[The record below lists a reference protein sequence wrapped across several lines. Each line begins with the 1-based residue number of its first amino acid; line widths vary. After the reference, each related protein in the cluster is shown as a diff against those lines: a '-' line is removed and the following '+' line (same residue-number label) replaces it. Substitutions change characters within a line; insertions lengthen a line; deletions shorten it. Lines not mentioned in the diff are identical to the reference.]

1 MARTVSILN
10 SLRLSLFGLAYG
22 VVGVLV
28 AGTLNRVLL
37 VEVGLSKALV
47 GLMFAL
53 PYLESPIRVWLGY
66 RSDGYPLL
74 GKRREPWIVF
84 GAIIGGLAVVAV
96 TWLTLQA
103 QPGRWLI
110 LATLT
115 LALLLYGFGR
125 SLAHNSF
132 QALLTDKYEPK
143 LRRSVA
149 TLFEVVTLIGSVIA
163 GGLIGARLDPYSPQA
178 LLSVSVV
185 VMGVFIVLALVA
197 APGQEP
203 RNPALDA
210 QTARAR
216 EQQFWPTVQ
225 RVLLPDPQVRI
236 FFALILCAFVGTL
249 AQDVWLEGFGGEV
262 LGMAVADTT
271 RLQQYWGPGVL
282 ISMLLSGLLLL
293 PLLGQMLVMR
303 TGFVLSALAFVA
315 VIVVGAQRD
324 AETFRWLVFAMGIAT
339 GLAGAGMLAGV
350 VSFTT
355 PLRAGLMM
363 GVWGMANALG
373 RALGTF
379 MGGAL
384 AGIVE
389 AVTGNAFLAYASIF
403 TLEAVMLVVALLL
416 SLRLRPEQARVGE
429 EARAVAAAP
438 AATKGRASLKPAA
451 R

>member
-1 MARTVSILN
+1 MARLLSILN
-10 SLRLSLFGLAYG
+10 TVRLSLFGLAYG

-66 RSDGYPLL
+66 RSDGFPVL
-74 GKRREPWIVF
+74 GKRREPWIVL
-84 GAIIGGLAVVAV
+84 GAIIGGLAVVLV
-96 TWLTLQA
+96 TWLTLHA
-103 QPGRWLI
+103 QPGRWVV
-110 LATLT
+110 LAALT

-132 QALLTDKYEPK
+132 QAMLTDKYEPK
-143 LRRSVA
+143 MRRSVA

-163 GGLIGARLDPYSPQA
+163 GGLIAARLKPFTPEA
-178 LLSVSVV
+178 LLSVSLV
-185 VMGVFIVLALVA
+185 VMGVFILFALIA
-197 APGQEP
+197 APGQER

-210 QTARAR
+210 QTAQAR
-216 EQQFWPTVQ
+216 EQPFWPTVK

-262 LGMAVADTT
+262 LGMSVSETT
-271 RLQQYWGPGVL
+271 ALQQYWGPGVL

-293 PLLGQMLVMR
+293 PLLGQMPVMR
-303 TGFVLSALAFVA
+303 TGFVLSALAFVG

-324 AETFRWLVFAMGIAT
+324 ADLFRWLVFAMGLAT
-339 GLAGAGMLAGV
+339 GMAGAGMLASV
-350 VSFTT
+350 VTFST

-389 AVTGNAFLAYASIF
+389 SVTKNVFLAYSSIF
-403 TLEAVMLVVALLL
+403 ALEAAMLVVALVL
-416 SLRLRPEQARVGE
+416 SFRLRPEQARVGE
-429 EARAVAAAP
+429 EARAAAEQGKP
-438 AATKGRASLKPAA
+438 RVELKPAA
-451 R
+451 RMP

>member
-1 MARTVSILN
+1 MARLLSILN
-10 SLRLSLFGLAYG
+10 TVRLSLFGLAYG

-66 RSDGYPLL
+66 RSDGFPVL
-74 GKRREPWIVF
+74 GKRREPWIVL
-84 GAIIGGLAVVAV
+84 GAIIGGLAVVLV
-96 TWLTLQA
+96 TWLTIQA
-103 QPGRWLI
+103 QPGRWVI
-110 LATLT
+110 LAALT

-132 QALLTDKYEPK
+132 QAMLTDKYEPK
-143 LRRSVA
+143 MRRSVA

-163 GGLIGARLDPYSPQA
+163 GGLIAARLKPFTPEA
-178 LLSVSVV
+178 LLSVSLV
-185 VMGVFIVLALVA
+185 VMGVFILFALIA
-197 APGQEP
+197 APGQER
-203 RNPALDA
+203 RNPALEA
-210 QTARAR
+210 QTAQAR
-216 EQQFWPTVQ
+216 EQPFWPTVK

-262 LGMAVADTT
+262 LGMSVAETT
-271 RLQQYWGPGVL
+271 ALQQYWGPGVL

-293 PLLGQMLVMR
+293 PLLGQMPVMR
-303 TGFVLSALAFVA
+303 TGFVLSALAFVG

-324 AETFRWLVFAMGIAT
+324 ADLFRWLVFAMGLAT
-339 GLAGAGMLAGV
+339 GMAGAGMLASV
-350 VSFTT
+350 VTFST

-389 AVTGNAFLAYASIF
+389 AVTKDAFLAYSSIF
-403 TLEAVMLVVALLL
+403 ALEAAMLVAALLL
-416 SLRLRPEQARVGE
+416 SFRLRPEQARVGE
-429 EARAVAAAP
+429 EARAAAAP
-438 AATKGRASLKPAA
+438 GKPRVELKPAA
-451 R
+451 RTQ